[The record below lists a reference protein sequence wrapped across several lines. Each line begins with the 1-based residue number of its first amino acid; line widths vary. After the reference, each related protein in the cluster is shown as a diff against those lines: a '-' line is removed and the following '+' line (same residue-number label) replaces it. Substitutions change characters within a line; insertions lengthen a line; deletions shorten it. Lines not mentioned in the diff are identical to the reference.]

1 MSEPSLQIRRAEPS
15 DAETIYEIYQNPR
28 AVWGTFQLPF
38 PSLEEWKRRL
48 SQPPDGAYFLV
59 AVADA
64 KAIGMLG
71 LHTAPSQPRR
81 RHAATLGMAVHDG
94 WHGRGVG
101 TALIRAAVDLADNW
115 LNLHRLELEV
125 YTDNE
130 PAVRLYQ
137 RHGFVIE
144 GTLKDFAFR
153 NGAYVDAF
161 TMARLRP
168 SANANAAVANAAEP
182 QRGADGSQP
191 SRSVP
196 TRAAG
201 AAGSRRS
208 R

>member
-1 MSEPSLQIRRAEPS
+1 MSELPLQIRRAEPS

-38 PSLEEWKRRL
+38 PSLEEWRRRL
-48 SQPPDGAYFLV
+48 SQPPEGAYFLV

-71 LHTAPSQPRR
+71 IHTAPSQPRR
-81 RHAATLGMAVHDG
+81 RHAAALGMAVHDG

-115 LNLHRLELEV
+115 LNVHRLELEV
-125 YTDNE
+125 YMDNE

-168 SANANAAVANAAEP
+168 SANANTAVANAAEP
-182 QRGADGSQP
+182 QGGADGSQP

-196 TRAAG
+196 TRAAR